1 MKRSFRQSSLLFALL
16 FAVLG
21 VTPLIAQQRDFH
33 VERIVLDDDA
43 QDGTRNTM
51 TIQVPFPL
59 TQNIVLTIPEPSG
72 STAEFFLVDSGSGTG
87 LFWQLGG
94 NDGTTPG
101 TDFLGTTD
109 SLPLYLQI
117 RGNSGATLNSIILN
131 PNGSLQRDSTGDAR
145 GADAVDLQI
154 RRTLSTQVVSGA
166 ASIIGAGENNSLSG
180 NFSIIGAG
188 VLNLIDSTSNASM
201 VGTGFQNRIEGSTE
215 AVIVA
220 GLNNRVAVSS
230 QASIIGA
237 GSSNLIDSMSSGS
250 MIGAGFRDTIEKS
263 LFSIIG
269 AGEENRIGANSE
281 NSMIGAGESNVI
293 DNVSSSSMI
302 GAGLSNE
309 ITVSTQASFIGAGG
323 FNLIDSLS
331 NASMIGAGFQN
342 RIDYSTESA
351 IVAGTNNQIST
362 SSQAAFIG
370 AGGTNL
376 IDSASVGS
384 MIGAGVTNTIEKSS
398 FSVIVAGES
407 NLIESASFS
416 LIGGGME
423 NKISAPYSAIP
434 GGRGLTLSGS
444 ASFGFLGGNTG
455 SNDMSLTDSN
465 VALFGNVD
473 LWLTNN
479 DNSSRQLRFYEA
491 YGTAGDF
498 PNGTNYTSFEAGTQT
513 VDISYTLPTS
523 APNVN
528 GEIMTSTTGGVMSWT
543 SDATLTSLRLNGAT
557 AVTNS
562 RLVVNEGHLTSQG
575 TAPTAA
581 GDGTFLAAGVIVA
594 TSATDV
600 AGQVTGTDGGGIG
613 TGVITITFDAAYT
626 SNPIVTVTP
635 ANATAAGTTFYV
647 SNTTTTS
654 FDINIA
660 TTSGNGTDTYVFNYI
675 VVETE

>member
-1 MKRSFRQSSLLFALL
+1 MKRSFRQSSLIFALL
-16 FAVLG
+16 FALLG

-87 LFWQLGG
+87 LFWRLEG
-94 NDGTTPG
+94 NDGTSPG

-109 SLPLYLQI
+109 SLPLYIQI
-117 RGNSGATLNSIILN
+117 RGNSGATLNSFILN

-154 RRTLSTQVVSGA
+154 RRALSTQVVSGA
-166 ASIIGAGENNSLSG
+166 ASMIGGGENNSLSG

-188 VLNLIDSTSNASM
+188 ALNLIDSTSNASM

-309 ITVSTQASFIGAGG
+309 ITVSTQASFIGAGSN
-323 FNLIDSLS
+323 NLIDSTS
-331 NASMIGAGFQN
+331 NA
-342 RIDYSTESA
+342 
-351 IVAGTNNQIST
+351 
-362 SSQAAFIG
+362 
-370 AGGTNL
+370 
-376 IDSASVGS
+376 
-384 MIGAGVTNTIEKSS
+384 
-398 FSVIVAGES
+398 
-407 NLIESASFS
+407 
-416 LIGGGME
+416 
-423 NKISAPYSAIP
+423 
-434 GGRGLTLSGS
+434 
-444 ASFGFLGGNTG
+444 
-455 SNDMSLTDSN
+455 
-465 VALFGNVD
+465 
-473 LWLTNN
+473 
-479 DNSSRQLRFYEA
+479 
-491 YGTAGDF
+491 
-498 PNGTNYTSFEAGTQT
+498 
-513 VDISYTLPTS
+513 
-523 APNVN
+523 
-528 GEIMTSTTGGVMSWT
+528 
-543 SDATLTSLRLNGAT
+543 
-557 AVTNS
+557 
-562 RLVVNEGHLTSQG
+562 
-575 TAPTAA
+575 
-581 GDGTFLAAGVIVA
+581 
-594 TSATDV
+594 
-600 AGQVTGTDGGGIG
+600 
-613 TGVITITFDAAYT
+613 
-626 SNPIVTVTP
+626 
-635 ANATAAGTTFYV
+635 
-647 SNTTTTS
+647 
-654 FDINIA
+654 
-660 TTSGNGTDTYVFNYI
+660 
-675 VVETE
+675 